1 MLKSKK
7 KQSKK
12 SAKSRKVDPDA
23 PVKVAE
29 KEVRASDVK
38 LFRIMP
44 FLALLG
50 AILIVVGFGGI
61 LNANHIYS
69 VKQGQKSFSPGTQ
82 LPLFRGESKG
92 TLKMGN
98 IVKSKDNKQAAVEIK
113 YTDQNAKTQLSV
125 FGKNYKLYVLTQK
138 DYPSAGLEVKYGFFG
153 TDGSGILQISS
164 PEPFIDQAIVIM
176 LIDESTLVSS
186 NDIYGTSNNTDSIM
200 TKSITAQLAD
210 GTASDSNSTSSESDP
225 TSKANIPIYYLRV
238 NPGGSAKKVDD
249 WGENDK
255 KLVEALFVNQNLE
268 KIEKNLADNKK
279 KLELAKNTLREY
291 DERLKENPDDKAA
304 ATAKQTFESN
314 IETLN
319 NNIEKEMKNYDKV
332 KSYRI
337 KSDILGKQQ
346 TKYKL
351 IKSNDINKLT
361 GQSYQ

>member
-98 IVKSKDNKQAAVEIK
+98 IVKSK
-113 YTDQNAKTQLSV
+113 
-125 FGKNYKLYVLTQK
+125 
-138 DYPSAGLEVKYGFFG
+138 
-153 TDGSGILQISS
+153 
-164 PEPFIDQAIVIM
+164 
-176 LIDESTLVSS
+176 
-186 NDIYGTSNNTDSIM
+186 
-200 TKSITAQLAD
+200 
-210 GTASDSNSTSSESDP
+210 
-225 TSKANIPIYYLRV
+225 
-238 NPGGSAKKVDD
+238 
-249 WGENDK
+249 
-255 KLVEALFVNQNLE
+255 
-268 KIEKNLADNKK
+268 
-279 KLELAKNTLREY
+279 
-291 DERLKENPDDKAA
+291 
-304 ATAKQTFESN
+304 
-314 IETLN
+314 
-319 NNIEKEMKNYDKV
+319 
-332 KSYRI
+332 
-337 KSDILGKQQ
+337 
-346 TKYKL
+346 
-351 IKSNDINKLT
+351 
-361 GQSYQ
+361 